1 MCSSLLELLMSL
13 SKLLFIRLYEAEV
26 CVWWCV
32 ESNGMDGKREDWR
45 FSWRSAEP
53 KTGSPDNGE

>member
-1 MCSSLLELLMSL
+1 MSL